1 MLNSTFCKYPFNM
14 SASAIYGSIC
24 KNTWVERPRI
34 RTTQSDYSVNMQ
46 KPYGKMW
53 DSLCFCLLPKWS
65 KKPLFFLRQ
74 FCVKFAQVERNLNAI
89 WTQSERNLNAIRTLF
104 VFLRPQHGYSCPIT
118 DPPKVVK
125 STPPKKRED
134 LGSNPWN
141 PKALLTQME
150 KNNEKH
156 IWVSIGFHVV
166 MFPFNLKLYV
176 YTFLS
181 QPFWSNLGGPLKLE
195 VLFSS
200 TSRPF
205 LPTQN
210 LFFGGK
216 CLLPSGWYFQVAIAT
231 QIPDAR
237 E

>member
-1 MLNSTFCKYPFNM
+1 
-14 SASAIYGSIC
+14 
-24 KNTWVERPRI
+24 
-34 RTTQSDYSVNMQ
+34 
-46 KPYGKMW
+46 
-53 DSLCFCLLPKWS
+53 
-65 KKPLFFLRQ
+65 
-74 FCVKFAQVERNLNAI
+74 
-89 WTQSERNLNAIRTLF
+89 
-104 VFLRPQHGYSCPIT
+104 
-118 DPPKVVK
+118 
-125 STPPKKRED
+125 
-134 LGSNPWN
+134 
-141 PKALLTQME
+141 ME